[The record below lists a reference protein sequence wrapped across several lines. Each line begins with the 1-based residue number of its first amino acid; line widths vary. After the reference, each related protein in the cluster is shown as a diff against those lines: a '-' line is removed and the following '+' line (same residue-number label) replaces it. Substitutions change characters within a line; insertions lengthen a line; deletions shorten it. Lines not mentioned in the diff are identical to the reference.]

1 MGAGIAAR
9 VAGLGEHAAKMLVKA
24 DARFAGDPGWVGIQ
38 GLAKILDLPPDL
50 HAARWRDCWLDLTLH
65 FRLPTHL

>member
-24 DARFAGDPGWVGIQ
+24 DARLAGDPGGVGIQ
-38 GLAKILDLPPDL
+38 GLAKILDLPLDL
-50 HAARWRDCWLDLTLH
+50 YTAGWRDRWLDLTLH
-65 FRLPTHL
+65 FRLPTHS

>member
-38 GLAKILDLPPDL
+38 GLAKILDLPLDL
-50 HAARWRDCWLDLTLH
+50 CTARWCDRWLNLTLH
-65 FRLPTHL
+65 FRLAAHP